1 MNKVIKNNL
10 LKVVEEMYESS
21 KETIG
26 DVLEMDIEDL
36 DYYSLEYESALI
48 IQLAELVEDLNEA
61 EMNNELDYV
70 EDKLD
75 FRFIKDEFENKD
87 ELRKFLQSIL
97 CEPNIDL
104 DDLNEVIDNIVK
116 LIFK

>member
-1 MNKVIKNNL
+1 MNKVIKSYL
-10 LKVVEEMYESS
+10 LKLAEEMYESS
-21 KETIG
+21 KDTIG

-36 DYYSLEYESALI
+36 DYFSLEYESALI
-48 IQLAELVEDLNEA
+48 FQLAELVEDLNEA
-61 EMNNELDYV
+61 EIKNELDSV

-75 FRFIKDEFENKD
+75 LRFIKDEFENRD
-87 ELRKFLQSIL
+87 ELRKFLKSII

-104 DDLNEVIDNIVK
+104 DELNEKIDNIVK

>member
-1 MNKVIKNNL
+1 MNTVIKNNL
-10 LKVVEEMYESS
+10 LKVAEEMYESS

-48 IQLAELVEDLNEA
+48 VQLAELVEELNEA

-75 FRFIKDEFENKD
+75 FRFIRDEFENKD
-87 ELRKFLQSIL
+87 ELRKFLQGIL

>member
-26 DVLEMDIEDL
+26 DVLERDIEDL

-75 FRFIKDEFENKD
+75 FIFIKDEFENKD
-87 ELRKFLQSIL
+87 ELRKFLQGIL
-97 CEPNIDL
+97 
-104 DDLNEVIDNIVK
+104 
-116 LIFK
+116 

>member
-1 MNKVIKNNL
+1 MNTVIKNNL
-10 LKVVEEMYESS
+10 LKVAEEMYESS

-48 IQLAELVEDLNEA
+48 VQLAELVEELNEA

-70 EDKLD
+70 EDKMDL
-75 FRFIKDEFENKD
+75 RFIRDEFENKD
-87 ELRKFLQSIL
+87 ELREFLHSIL

-104 DDLNEVIDNIVK
+104 DELNEDIDNIVK

>member
-75 FRFIKDEFENKD
+75 FIFIKDEFENKD
-87 ELRKFLQSIL
+87 ELRKFLQGIL
-97 CEPNIDL
+97 
-104 DDLNEVIDNIVK
+104 
-116 LIFK
+116 